1 MTSTSIIET
10 RGGELTISSEIIA
23 ERTERD
29 HPSILR
35 TIAEHEEAF
44 AEFGLVRFEIR
55 PRVAG
60 QHGGGEVR
68 FAILNEHQATLM
80 MTFMRNS
87 KIVKAFKV
95 ELVKQFYKMRQ
106 ALTAPAVAAHKAPEV
121 LDLKG
126 QAAILRTLRSSLQ
139 PDYADAKARVLLAR
153 AMGDEAEIDPARRPL
168 DVQSYLESR
177 EIPTSV
183 LRSRRGQF
191 GTLVAKEYRAEFGES
206 PKKVERFVNGVP
218 KQVNGYTEE
227 HRYLFDRAF
236 PKDKVLA
243 EYVDGDPEQ
252 LSLGGF

>member
-10 RGGELTISSEIIA
+10 RGGELAISSEIIA
-23 ERTERD
+23 ERTEVEHRA
-29 HPSILR
+29 ILQLIR
-35 TIAEHEEAF
+35 GHK
-44 AEFGLVRFEIR
+44 AEFEEFGGVAFEMQPFETAGGTQR
-55 PRVAG
+55 HNVAL
-60 QHGGGEVR
+60 
-68 FAILNEHQATLM
+68 LNEHQATLL

-106 ALTAPAVAAHKAPEV
+106 ALTAPAVVAHRAPEV

-139 PDYADAKARVLLAR
+139 PDYADAKARVILAR
-153 AMGDEAEIDPARRPL
+153 AMGDEAEIDPEKRPL

-177 EIPTSV
+177 EVPTSV

-206 PKKVERFVNGVP
+206 PKKVERFVNGVS

-236 PKDKVLA
+236 QKDKVLA
-243 EYVDGDPEQ
+243 EYVAGDPEQ
-252 LSLGGF
+252 LSLVGF